1 MAFVALWRAFRASRR
16 PGTPGIGERLRSVPR
31 MVSARVQGRYTELSW
46 TRLALLVG
54 AVGYIASPV
63 DVLPELVLVIPGL
76 LDDTVVAAWAA
87 GALLDETERF
97 IEWERRRDSQEVRG
111 MASYPALKPR
121 P

>member
-1 MAFVALWRAFRASRR
+1 M
-16 PGTPGIGERLRSVPR
+16 
-31 MVSARVQGRYTELSW
+31 QGRYTELSW
-46 TRLALLVG
+46 TRLALLAG
-54 AVGYIASPV
+54 AVGYVASPV

-97 IEWERRRDSQEVRG
+97 IKWERRHDSQEVRG
-111 MASYPALKPR
+111 MASYPTLKPR